1 MTVIQNDSTN
11 RKEINQYIGSKETT
25 KGSRY
30 FIFPHAVLT
39 SIVGMFDTN
48 AVDEK
53 SIVVFKTKTLL
64 IDQRRWRWIG
74 SVSGKSEEERKR
86 VDELMEEQISDDLG
100 EKFSGLS

>member
-1 MTVIQNDSTN
+1 
-11 RKEINQYIGSKETT
+11 
-25 KGSRY
+25 
-30 FIFPHAVLT
+30 
-39 SIVGMFDTN
+39 MFDTN